1 MTTPSYDECLVDAEL
16 RARACY
22 AEPGRHYHD
31 MRHLDECEQRLDSIT
46 DLEDGERRILRW
58 ALLWHDAIYDATKG
72 DNEERSA
79 EMAQSE
85 LSACGIDED
94 TAGEVARLILLTK
107 GHKVES
113 GDRLGALMVSID
125 LSILGASRDRYREY
139 ATDVRQEYSHVP
151 EEAWQAG
158 RSAVL
163 RALMDGPIFAHP
175 EFRGELE
182 AQARTN
188 MEDEL
193 TSLAAG

>member
-1 MTTPSYDECLVDAEL
+1 MTLGSYDECLVEAEL

-58 ALLWHDAIYDATKG
+58 ALLWHDAIYDPTKG

-79 EMAQSE
+79 DMARRE
-85 LSACGIDED
+85 LAACGIDED
-94 TAGEVARLILLTK
+94 IAGEVARLILLTK
-107 GHKVES
+107 GHRVES
-113 GDRLGALMVSID
+113 SDRLGALMVSID
-125 LSILGASRDRYREY
+125 LSILGASADRYREY
-139 ATDVRQEYSHVP
+139 ASAVRQEYAHVP

-175 EFRGELE
+175 DFRDELE
-182 AQARTN
+182 DQARTN
-188 MEDEL
+188 MEAEL
-193 TSLAAG
+193 KSLAAG